1 MNLAKIFSFESYE
14 FTPKYAY
21 STIKDFTNKHKNQN
35 SFDKLKDSMLSLEH
49 IKQDSY
55 VLQIDSGNWDRS
67 VESYFFSIYSDKSG
81 YYLRTDDNKIK
92 HFHNKE
98 NALKYNLAKI
108 MVNKYS
114 CEKIRYFCYEF
125 NEMDESLESY
135 DYINYA
141 YDYGRRIII

>member
-21 STIKDFTNKHKNQN
+21 STIKDFTIKHKNQN

-92 HFHNKE
+92 HFHNK
-98 NALKYNLAKI
+98 NKAPAVLQHTPLPFWKYMEGKRRKATEVSIKI
-108 MVNKYS
+108 
-114 CEKIRYFCYEF
+114 
-125 NEMDESLESY
+125 
-135 DYINYA
+135 
-141 YDYGRRIII
+141 